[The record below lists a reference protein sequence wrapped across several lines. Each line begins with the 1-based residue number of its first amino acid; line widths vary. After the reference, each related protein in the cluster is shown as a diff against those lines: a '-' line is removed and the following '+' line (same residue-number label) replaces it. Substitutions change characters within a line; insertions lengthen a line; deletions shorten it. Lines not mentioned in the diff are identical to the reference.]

1 MNIATSIAVQQK
13 TRMKSTDG
21 FQAVSPAGSES
32 AVKGAD
38 SRKWAE
44 VVAPPRPI
52 ASDLELLSD
61 RSSVTVNDKPSIET
75 MRLIL
80 SQYKIFHN
88 FMHMRAKTICEF

>member
-1 MNIATSIAVQQK
+1 MLITLGPTYPPVPNRQC
-13 TRMKSTDG
+13 M
-21 FQAVSPAGSES
+21 
-32 AVKGAD
+32 KGAD
-38 SRKWAE
+38 SRKCTE
-44 VVAPPRPI
+44 PGDTRSVH